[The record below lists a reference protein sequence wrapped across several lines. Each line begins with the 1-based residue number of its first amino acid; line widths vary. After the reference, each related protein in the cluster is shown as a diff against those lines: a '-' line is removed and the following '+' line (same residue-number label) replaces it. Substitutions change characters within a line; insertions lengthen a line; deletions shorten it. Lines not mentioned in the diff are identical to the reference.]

1 MNKKILE
8 LIRDIREPLVLVTI
22 IDTKGSAPR
31 HTGSKMLVSADGIIE
46 GTVGGGR
53 GEYNGVQEAMQV
65 LKHKAFSIM
74 DVARLGDDPKESL
87 MICGGVNKLMLQLVE
102 GSVRAAYIG
111 ALERIEAGHGVKVRT
126 NLADGSSVLA
136 DPDEPL
142 VEGFFDD
149 LMAPP
154 DNLLIL
160 GGGYVGA
167 ALYELACFLD
177 FEVTVYDDR
186 EEFVSRERFP
196 RAAGLA
202 SGDYRTL
209 IEGYGFND
217 YTHAAIVTRGHLE
230 DASCLKACIRKPCRY
245 LGLIGSRRKVRLL
258 MEEMRQE
265 GYGEVELS
273 KVHAPIGLDIGAETP
288 EEIAVAIMAQIIEG
302 KYGKKNHKKNQ

>member
-8 LIRDIREPLVLVTI
+8 LIREVREPLVLVTI

-31 HTGSKMLVSADGIIE
+31 HTGSKMLVSAVGIIE

-53 GEYNGVQEAMQV
+53 GEYNGIQEARQV
-65 LKHKAFSIM
+65 LKHRGFTIM
-74 DVARLGDDPKESL
+74 DVARLGDDPRESL
-87 MICGGVNKLMLQLVE
+87 MICGGVNKLMLQPLE
-102 GSVRAAYIG
+102 GPVRQTYIQ

-126 NLADGSSVLA
+126 DLSDGSSVLV
-136 DPDEPL
+136 DLNEPPA
-142 VEGFFDD
+142 EGFFDD
-149 LMAPP
+149 LMAPA

-186 EEFVSRERFP
+186 EEFVDRKRFP
-196 RAAGLA
+196 RAQALA
-202 SGDYRTL
+202 SGDYVTL
-209 IEGYGFND
+209 IDGYGFND
-217 YTHAAIVTRGHLE
+217 YTHVAIVTRGHLE
-230 DASCLKACIRKPCRY
+230 DASCLKACIRRPSRY

-258 MEEMRQE
+258 MEEMREE
-265 GYGEVELS
+265 GYSEAELS

-302 KYGKKNHKKNQ
+302 KNGKKNHKKNQ